1 MYLVQETPWKK
12 LHNFHFLI
20 YGAFSYTC
28 SLHNFFFFLP
38 CDDVQSVNFQKL

>member
-20 YGAFSYTC
+20 YGAFPILVPYTT
-28 SLHNFFFFLP
+28 FFFFLP